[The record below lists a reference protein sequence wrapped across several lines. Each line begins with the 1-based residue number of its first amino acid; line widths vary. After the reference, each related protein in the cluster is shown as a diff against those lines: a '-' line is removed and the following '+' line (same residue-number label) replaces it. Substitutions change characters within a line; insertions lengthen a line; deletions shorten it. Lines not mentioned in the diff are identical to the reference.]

1 MLTPLASSEWSYAKA
16 AHLLNRAGFG
26 GTPTE
31 IAQLTELGPDKAV
44 ASLFEFTKSPGVP
57 LPEFARPDPMRF
69 AKMQVMRDAPEGP
82 QKKEMRRELF
92 QQQRE
97 MLLNFRHWWL
107 EQMVAS
113 GAPLREKLV
122 LFWHGH
128 FATSAQKVKDS
139 WLMIQ
144 QNAIF
149 RYHAAG
155 NWFALLAAVSKDP
168 AMLIW
173 LDQAQSRKDH
183 PNENFAREVMEL
195 FTLGEGHYTEKD
207 VTEAARAFTG
217 WSLDRGTEQF
227 TYRPFF
233 HDGGTKTVLG
243 RTGPLEGDDV
253 LRIII
258 SQPQA
263 AEFITRKLWRFFA
276 NDNPVP
282 ELVRALA
289 AIFRQQGNNFRP
301 MLETMFRSREFY
313 DNSVM
318 RQQVK
323 SPVQWLVGS
332 VRLLDRE
339 LPKPQMAAQILR
351 SLGQDLFLPPNVK
364 GWDGGLA
371 WITTNNL
378 LARYNT
384 AFFLIFGQNP
394 LGGAEGKTRPHLKSG
409 VIKATEIIPAEAR
422 DDKGKVLA
430 HLEQRFIQGAL
441 KPAQE
446 RALRDFLENAGELDE
461 PDFLHAIHL
470 VMATPEYQL
479 A

>member
-1 MLTPLASSEWSYAKA
+1 MLAPLASSEWSYAKA

-26 GTPTE
+26 GTPME
-31 IAQLTELGPDKAV
+31 IATLTELGPEKAV
-44 ASLFEFTKSPGVP
+44 ASLFEFTKSPGAP
-57 LPEFARPDPMRF
+57 LPEFARPDPARF
-69 AKMQVMRDAPEGP
+69 AKMQAMRDAPEGP
-82 QKKEMRRELF
+82 QKKELRREMV

-107 EQMVAS
+107 ELMVA
-113 GAPLREKLV
+113 GTAPLREKLV

-144 QNAIF
+144 QNALF

-155 NWFALLAAVSKDP
+155 NWLAMLAAVSKDP

-217 WSLDRGTEQF
+217 WSLDRATEQF
-227 TYRPFF
+227 TYRPLF
-233 HDGGTKTVLG
+233 HDGGNKTVLG
-243 RTGPLEGDDV
+243 STGLLEGDDV
-253 LRIII
+253 LRTIV
-258 SQPQA
+258 SQPRA
-263 AEFITRKLWRFFA
+263 AEFITRKLWVFFA
-276 NDNPVP
+276 NDNPSP

-289 AIFRQQGNNFRP
+289 TVFRQQGRNFKP
-301 MLETMFRSREFY
+301 VLETIFRSREFY
-313 DNSVM
+313 GNNVM

-339 LPKPQMAAQILR
+339 LPRPQMSAQILR
-351 SLGQDLFLPPNVK
+351 SLGQDLFAPPNVK

-371 WITTNNL
+371 WITTNSL
-378 LARYNT
+378 LSRYNT
-384 AFFLIFGQNP
+384 AYFLIFGQNP
-394 LGGAEGKTRPHLKSG
+394 LAGGEGKNRPRSKSG
-409 VIKATEIIPAEAR
+409 VVKVHEIVPLEVR
-422 DDKGKVLA
+422 SDKEKLLA
-430 HLEQRFIQGAL
+430 HLEQRFVQGAL
-441 KPAQE
+441 KPAQQ
-446 RALRDFLENAGELDE
+446 RALREFLESAGELDE
-461 PDFLHAIHL
+461 SDLLHAIHL